1 MPAAHAKLSP
11 SAAARWLVCPG
22 SVYAEPAA
30 PDTGSAASDEG
41 TACHYVAQMC
51 LEKGWEPE
59 SFIGETIQAEEKQRP
74 VVFTVEHAAWVREC
88 VDWVRDYLSSH
99 PGAVL
104 YTEQQI
110 DSGLAFGLPV
120 DPETGKTVLWGTCD
134 CCIVSGDELLVLDFK
149 FGFQFVS
156 VHTPQL
162 KVYAVGFMHR
172 HAELSFDRVRLV
184 ILQPR
189 AGEPQDP
196 AVLTAAE
203 LAAWRQENQP
213 AVERALDPNAPRVPH
228 EKACAWCK
236 AAPLCREL
244 RAVSMRLAQEEFAM
258 PENLSV
264 ETVAEVLEKAD
275 LIRAHLK
282 ACETFAQRTLASGGK
297 LPGYKLVAG
306 KRNRVWS
313 DIASAQATLEM
324 LGIGPDRY
332 LDVPEMCSPAQA
344 EKLVGN
350 KGKALL
356 APFIEQPEGAPKL
369 APESDPRPAVA
380 ACEFEAVED
389 EAA

>member
-11 SAAARWLVCPG
+11 SAAARWLECPG

-30 PDTGSAASDEG
+30 PDTGNASSDEG
-41 TACHYVAQMC
+41 TACHYVSQVC
-51 LEKGWEPE
+51 LEQNRQPIE
-59 SFIGETIQAEEKQRP
+59 FIGQTIQAEEKQRP
-74 VVFTVEHAAWVREC
+74 VVFTAEHASWVREC
-88 VDWVRDYLSSH
+88 VDWVRDYLAIH

-110 DSGLAFGLPV
+110 DIGLAFGMPV
-120 DPETGKTVLWGTCD
+120 NPETGKTDFWGTCD

-149 FGFQFVS
+149 FGFHFVS

-162 KVYAVGFMHR
+162 KAYAVGFMHR
-172 HAELSFDRVRLV
+172 HAALSFERIHLV

-189 AGEPQDP
+189 AEGPQETTI
-196 AVLTAAE
+196 TAAE
-203 LAAWRQENQP
+203 LEAWRQEKQS
-213 AVERALDPNAPRVPH
+213 AVDRARDPNAPRIPH
-228 EKACAWCK
+228 EKACAYCK

-244 RAVSMRLAQEEFAM
+244 RAVTLRLAQEEFAM

-264 ETVAEVLEKAD
+264 ETVAEVLGQAD

-306 KRNRVWS
+306 RRQRVWG
-313 DIASAQATLEM
+313 DLVGAQQTLEL

-350 KGKALL
+350 KGKKLL
-356 APFIEQPEGAPKL
+356 EPFIVQPEGLPKL

-380 ACEFEAVED
+380 ACEFEVIDE